1 MWTANY
7 LSVYTHMG
15 RTVREMEEGAQRRL
29 QLQAAC
35 RPVPTARASK
45 ERGEIACLEERD
57 DGDERISIAL
67 NNCNVLSEIY
77 STCIRDYI
85 MAFGDID

>member
-29 QLQAAC
+29 QLHAG
-35 RPVPTARASK
+35 RPTARASK
-45 ERGEIACLEERD
+45 ERGDCVSGRERGREEERD
-57 DGDERISIAL
+57 DGDERIYRS
-67 NNCNVLSEIY
+67 V
-77 STCIRDYI
+77 
-85 MAFGDID
+85 